1 MRGTNILKRN
11 YLYNKYQNMQVPLKI
26 FIVDDEFQSRN
37 FLSKCITSNHTD
49 VQVVGSAATVEEAV
63 AGISEL
69 TPDLVFLDVML
80 NEETGFDLLEQMG
93 DIKFNLVFITAHDA
107 YAVKAF
113 KFNALD
119 YLLKPIDVEELDA
132 AIEKAKG
139 RQLQHTVMPQA
150 IMDNFL
156 TTLKKPNTI
165 EKKIPVPTSE
175 GFLLVP
181 LQDILYCQSN
191 SNYTQI
197 HLVNKRKLT
206 SSYTLKHY
214 DDLLS
219 EYHFFRAHKSFLI
232 NLAHVTQY
240 KKGEGGT
247 VIMSDNIEIELSRRN
262 KEAFIRIFKA

>member
-1 MRGTNILKRN
+1 MPA
-11 YLYNKYQNMQVPLKI
+11 PLKI

-37 FLSKCITSNHTD
+37 FLSKCITSNHSD
-49 VQVVGSAATVEEAV
+49 VQVVGSAATVEEALV
-63 AGISEL
+63 GIKDLE
-69 TPDLVFLDVML
+69 PDLVFLDVML
-80 NEETGFDLLEQMG
+80 NEETGFDLLEKIG
-93 DIKFNLVFITAHDA
+93 DIKFNLVFTTAHDA
-107 YAVKAF
+107 YAIKAF
-113 KFNALD
+113 KFNAID
-119 YLLKPIDVEELDA
+119 YLLKPIDIDELDA
-132 AIEKAKG
+132 AIEKVKAK
-139 RQLQHTVMPQA
+139 QQHTGMSKDVV
-150 IMDNFL
+150 DNFMN
-156 TTLKKPNTI
+156 TLKTPNTI

-181 LQDILYCQSN
+181 LQEILYCQSN
-191 SNYTQI
+191 SNYTQ
-197 HLVNKRKLT
+197 LNLTNKRRLI

-247 VIMSDNIEIELSRRN
+247 IVMSDNMEIELSRRN

>member
-1 MRGTNILKRN
+1 MSA
-11 YLYNKYQNMQVPLKI
+11 PLKV

-37 FLSKCITSNHTD
+37 FISKCITSNHSD
-49 VQVVGSAATVEEAV
+49 VQVVGGAATVDEALI
-63 AGISEL
+63 GISEL
-69 TPDLVFLDVML
+69 EPDLVFLDVML
-80 NEETGFDLLEQMG
+80 NEETGFDLLAQIG
-93 DIKFNLVFITAHDA
+93 DIKFNLVFITAHDE
-107 YAVKAF
+107 YAVRAF

-119 YLLKPIDVEELDA
+119 YLLKPIDVEELEA
-132 AIEKAKG
+132 AIEKAKAK
-139 RQLQHTVMPQA
+139 QQEHTGMPKAVME
-150 IMDNFL
+150 NFL
-156 TTLKKPNTI
+156 HTLKMPNTI

-197 HLVNKRKLT
+197 NLTNKRKLI

-232 NLAHVTQY
+232 NLVHVTQY
-240 KKGEGGT
+240 KKGDGGT
-247 VIMSDNIEIELSRRN
+247 IIMSDNMEIELSRRN